1 MKHYG
6 SMNHFNSP
14 ILDFTHINNHIDE
27 NDNIDSDIQEILQ
40 QGAILLLLLL
50 LLNII
55 IIVIINNNIM
65 IITIIVLFLN

>member
-50 LLNII
+50 LNII
-55 IIVIINNNIM
+55 IIVIIKFFK
-65 IITIIVLFLN
+65 IIIIIFTSFYHY